1 MNLLT
6 YLRAGIFF
14 LNILKLRA
22 RLSMVMFI
30 LGNEFHYK
38 RKKKHLSATNG
49 YKRKNFVHEMYGIS

>member
-1 MNLLT
+1 
-6 YLRAGIFF
+6 
-14 LNILKLRA
+14 
-22 RLSMVMFI
+22 MVMFI